1 MEHTGRFVAYYRVST
16 AKQGQSG
23 LGLDAQKKTVED
35 FLNGGNWTLEQS
47 FVEIESGRKA
57 GSNPYLNE
65 ALAYCRK
72 HDCTLV
78 IAKLDRLARNMAFVA
93 NLMESGVSFI
103 AADNPHANKL
113 TIHLMAAMGEFER
126 DMISTRTKDAL
137 AAAKARGVVLGNPE
151 IEKARKVAQDNAN
164 DYAEQHR
171 RTFSDMKRRGLSQR
185 AMADHLTAKGLTTPR
200 GNPWSQAQVART
212 LKRLRM

>member
-65 ALAYCRK
+65 ALAYCKK

-151 IEKARKVAQDNAN
+151 IEQARAVVISNAN

-171 RTFSDMKRRGLSQR
+171 LTFSDMKRRGLSQR
-185 AMADHLTAKGLTTPR
+185 AMAAHLTAKGLTTPR
-200 GNPWSQAQVART
+200 GKAWSQAQVART

>member
-35 FLNGGNWTLEQS
+35 FLNGGSWTLEQS

-65 ALAYCRK
+65 ALAYCKK

-171 RTFSDMKRRGLSQR
+171 RTFSDMKRRGLTQH

-200 GNPWSQAQVART
+200 GNPWSQAQVSRT
-212 LKRLRM
+212 LARLGM